1 MAGAFDGG
9 AFDSVAFDVSEVIP
23 EPIRF
28 GGGYLRKPYKI
39 PVILDDDD
47 DILLVWF
54 MLMRQ

>member
-1 MAGAFDGG
+1 MTGF
-9 AFDSVAFDVSEVIP
+9 FNSSFFSNSFFNTSEVIP

-47 DILLVWF
+47 DILLAWF